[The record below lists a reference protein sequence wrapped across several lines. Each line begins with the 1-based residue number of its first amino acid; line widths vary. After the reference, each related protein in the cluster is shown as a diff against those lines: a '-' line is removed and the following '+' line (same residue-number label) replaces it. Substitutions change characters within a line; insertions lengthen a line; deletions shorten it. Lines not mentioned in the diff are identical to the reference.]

1 MMANKPNVDPVGLI
15 AIANVLRFTGNDEC
29 SCELKCVCDQK
40 CSCELKCVC
49 DEKDGTNILD
59 IISNPVFRQ
68 VVQGLDV
75 RKAQNIEGFLQI
87 VNEIRAKMNAQKA
100 PKQTRAR
107 STRAKK
113 A

>member
-1 MMANKPNVDPVGLI
+1 MANKPSNVDPVGLI
-15 AIANVLRFTGNDEC
+15 AIANVLRFTGNEEC

-49 DEKDGTNILD
+49 DVKDGTNILD
-59 IISNPVFRQ
+59 LISNPVFRE

-75 RKAQNIEGFLQI
+75 RRVQNIEGFLEI
-87 VNEIRAKMNAQKA
+87 VNEIRAKMNATK
-100 PKQTRAR
+100 TRGRPAR
-107 STRAKK
+107 GKK